1 MSKAYMHIPVLLDQS
16 VSQLIKKTD
25 GIYVDVTF
33 GGGGHSRE
41 ILKRLSSQGKLFA
54 FDTDLEVQNN
64 IIDDKRFQLIHSNF
78 RYLKKYLKYFGINE
92 VDGILADLGVSSYHL
107 DENERGFS
115 FQSDYPLDMRMNSEQ
130 EFNAEDVL
138 MNYSEE
144 QLIRVWTDYAEITNA
159 KKIAPQW
166 IQARKSMRIR
176 KCSEFA
182 NWLSPFIYGPRNKF
196 LAKIFQGLRIEVNQ
210 EMVCL
215 QEMLQQSE
223 ELLSSGSRLVVLS
236 YHSLEDRMVK
246 QFVKGDIE
254 NELNLVAKENR
265 KRFKIINKD
274 IIVAD
279 DEELIKNTRSRSVK
293 MRVAEKI

>member
-1 MSKAYMHIPVLLDQS
+1 MSKAYLHIPVLLEQS
-16 VSQLIKKTD
+16 VSQLITKTD

-33 GGGGHSRE
+33 GGGGHSIE
-41 ILKRLSSQGKLFA
+41 ILKRLSSKGKLFA

-78 RYLKKYLKYFGINE
+78 RYLKKYLKYFGIIE

-115 FQSDYPLDMRMNSEQ
+115 FQSEYPLDMRMNSEQ

-144 QLIRVWTDYAEITNA
+144 QLVRMWTDYAEITNA

-166 IQARKSMRIR
+166 IQARKSLRIR

-182 NWLSPFIYGPRNKF
+182 HWLSPFIYGPRNKF

-210 EMVCL
+210 EMDCL
-215 QEMLQQSE
+215 QEMLRQSE

-274 IIVAD
+274 VIVAD
-279 DEELIKNTRSRSVK
+279 DEELKKNSRSRSVK
-293 MRVAEKI
+293 MRVAQKI